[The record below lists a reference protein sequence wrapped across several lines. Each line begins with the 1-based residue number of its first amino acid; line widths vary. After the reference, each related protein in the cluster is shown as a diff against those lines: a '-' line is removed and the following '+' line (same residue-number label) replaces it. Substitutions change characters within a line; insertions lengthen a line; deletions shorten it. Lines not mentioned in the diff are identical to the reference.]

1 MIEKEEDGQRR
12 QRKSRR
18 TSKADAAKLKPTLFV
33 GSLSKSRRSWE
44 RAGDILRKNL
54 PADPPKDTM
63 WQERQAPDIA
73 TKRDTNMA
81 LRVSLPQ
88 ACPMDNGS
96 ADDQLTRSR
105 R

>member
-44 RAGDILRKNL
+44 RAADILRKNL

-73 TKRDTNMA
+73 TKREERYKHGST
-81 LRVSLPQ
+81 SLPPTSMSHGQ
-88 ACPMDNGS
+88 RFRG
-96 ADDQLTRSR
+96 
-105 R
+105 